1 MGFSLKSSE
10 KSLFLRYAL
19 LSGMGY
25 FMDGYNLT
33 VIAVFTFIIETYK
46 TMPYTPLQIGFAS
59 GSALLGAMFGALIFG
74 RYSDLAGR
82 KYIYSFYLAFF
93 IVFPILGAVSGNI
106 NEVIIFRFLL
116 GIGIGADYAI
126 GPVYSTEM
134 IPDHVR
140 GTGYGLVW
148 AFWSLG
154 ASLTFVPG
162 YIGFIYMGVNAWRLA
177 FAIISIPAVIVLV
190 YRLGVPESIRWEKAG
205 IKSRMDSAYGS
216 SDVSTL
222 PPGVSGNNAHRTNS
236 SIFEL
241 FHGDYGKRTAII
253 WIQWILLDI
262 GSYGFALYA
271 PLLIGTFGIFGSETF
286 IISAI
291 LYAVGFVGALISM
304 SWNDRFGRRSLQVMG
319 FGLMS
324 LGMALMAIALDLHGL
339 LILVFGMAGLLLW
352 YVIEN
357 IGPGNTVGL
366 YAIELLPTKL
376 RSTSMGSATAVT
388 RFVSFLS
395 AFEFPFIAA
404 SLGNAWFFYILLIV
418 MLGAFIFTIL
428 FTPETRGITLDQ
440 MEDSV
445 YRLHRIIPRQ
455 K

>member
-1 MGFSLKSSE
+1 MGFSSKSSE

-82 KYIYSFYLAFF
+82 KYIYALYLAFF
-93 IVFPILGAVSGNI
+93 IVFPLLGAISGNI
-106 NEVIIFRFLL
+106 NEVIAFRFLL

-154 ASLTFVPG
+154 ASLAFVLG

-177 FAIISIPAVIVLV
+177 FAVIAIPAVIVLV
-190 YRLGVPESIRWEKAG
+190 YRLGVPESIRWKEVG
-205 IKSRMDSAYGS
+205 TKSRMNSTYGS
-216 SDVSTL
+216 NDVSTL

-241 FHGDYGKRTAII
+241 FHGDYMKRTAII
-253 WIQWILLDI
+253 WIQWVLLDI

-286 IISAI
+286 IITAI
-291 LYAVGFVGALISM
+291 LYAVGFVSALISM
-304 SWNDRFGRRSLQVMG
+304 SWNDRFGRRPLQVMG

-352 YVIEN
+352 YGIEN

-445 YRLHRIIPRQ
+445 YRLRRIVPKQ